1 MHAIIAILTQE
12 MLTKPCLLV
21 MSVLEINQISHSRDV
36 VDLLHSVT
44 EPITWYAKVSLIL
57 ILLRK
62 NLM

>member
-1 MHAIIAILTQE
+1 
-12 MLTKPCLLV
+12 

-36 VDLLHSVT
+36 VNLLLSDI
-44 EPITWYAKVSLIL
+44 ERIAWYAKVTLVL

>member
-1 MHAIIAILTQE
+1 
-12 MLTKPCLLV
+12 